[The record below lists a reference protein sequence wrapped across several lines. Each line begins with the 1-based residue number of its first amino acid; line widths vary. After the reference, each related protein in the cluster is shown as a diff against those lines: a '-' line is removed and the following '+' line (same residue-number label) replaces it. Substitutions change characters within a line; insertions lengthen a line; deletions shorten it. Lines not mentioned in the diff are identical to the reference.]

1 MTGSLYPDPGAPVA
15 PPATTTTPVVPPA
28 TTDPAVP
35 RPAEEQSI
43 GELLSATTRDLSTLL
58 RQEVELA
65 NAELRESATQ
75 TGKGV
80 GLLAGAGVAGH
91 FTLLFLSLALWWAL
105 GQAIGLGWSA
115 VVIALVWAVVAAAL
129 AVTGRAE
136 MKRVRGLPDTAD
148 TISKIPNA
156 LKGHEEENR

>member
-1 MTGSLYPDPGAPVA
+1 MSL
-15 PPATTTTPVVPPA
+15 
-28 TTDPAVP
+28 
-35 RPAEEQSI
+35 S
-43 GELLSATTRDLSTLL
+43 
-58 RQEVELA
+58 
-65 NAELRESATQ
+65 Q
-75 TGKGV
+75 TGKGA

-91 FTLLFLSLALWWAL
+91 FTVLFLSLALWWAL